1 MELRYYVVRRL
12 LVLIPT
18 LLGITIFVFALLR
31 AIPNSV
37 LEAPYVNQNS
47 PIPIATQDHNIA
59 AMLGL
64 NYPAPVQY
72 FIYLKNLAVG
82 NWGYMNS
89 PFYTGSVLKG
99 IEYFFPNTLQL
110 TIFAVIAS
118 GLISIPIGTYIGSKP
133 NKLGD
138 QVGRVFSLSGFAM
151 PIFWLALM
159 LQILFGNGVIRGN
172 PLGIFP
178 YEGMFSTSQLPYPLP
193 LWLKS
198 PGGSAFVSTP
208 THMIFFDS
216 LIHGDF
222 SLAESAF
229 LHLILPV
236 LTLTYAIMAGL
247 IRFVRSGMVD
257 ASNQEYIKTA
267 RSLGISRRIII
278 KKYTRKNAL
287 IPAVTV
293 FGLLFA
299 GLLGGVVVVEDIF
312 NYPGMGLLAI
322 NSVLN
327 YQVYGVMGTTL
338 MFAIFLVLAN
348 LVVDVVYAYLDP
360 RIRY

>member
-1 MELRYYVVRRL
+1 MKLSTYILRRL
-12 LVLIPT
+12 LLFIPT
-18 LLGITIFVFALLR
+18 LVGITLVVFLLMK
-31 AIPNSV
+31 AIPNAV
-37 LEAPYVNQNS
+37 LEAPYVNPNS
-47 PIPIATQDHNIA
+47 PIPIATQDKNIA

-64 NYPAPVQY
+64 NYPIPVQY
-72 FIYLKNLAVG
+72 FIYMKNLAVG
-82 NWGYMNS
+82 NWGYMDTA
-89 PFYTGSVLKG
+89 FYTGPVLTA
-99 IEYFFPNTLQL
+99 IEYFFPNTLEL
-110 TIFAVIAS
+110 TIFAIIAS
-118 GLISIPIGTYIGSKP
+118 GLVSIPIGTYIGSKP

-138 QVGRVFSLSGFAM
+138 HIGRIFSLSGWAM

-159 LQILFGNGVIRGN
+159 LQILFGKGVIIHN

-178 YEGMFSTSQLPYPLP
+178 YEGVFSTSQLPYPLP
-193 LWLKS
+193 LWLKGVS
-198 PGGSAFVSTP
+198 SSTLISTP

-222 SLAESAF
+222 ALAESAF

-236 LTLTYAIMAGL
+236 LTLTYEVMAGL
-247 IRFVRSGMVD
+247 IRFVRSGMID

-267 RSLGISRRIII
+267 RSLGLRREIII

-287 IPAVTV
+287 IPTVTV

-299 GLLGGVVVVEDIF
+299 GLLGGVVIVEYIF

-338 MFAIFLVLAN
+338 MFSIFLVLTN
-348 LVVDVVYAYLDP
+348 LIVDIVYAYLDP